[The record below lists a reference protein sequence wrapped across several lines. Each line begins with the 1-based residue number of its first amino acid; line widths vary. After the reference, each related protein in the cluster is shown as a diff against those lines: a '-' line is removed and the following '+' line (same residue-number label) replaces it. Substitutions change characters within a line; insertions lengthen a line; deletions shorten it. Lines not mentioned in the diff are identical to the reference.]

1 MDGEPRVGML
11 ETIREYG
18 RERLQERGELAV
30 GHNGMLPITWP
41 WPATARLAI
50 GTPPPVDVVSSIRT
64 LAAARRA
71 LGLRAAPPESSPAA
85 EASVSVWGEGQV
97 LLLEQAIAATLAEGG
112 AA

>member
-41 WPATARLAI
+41 
-50 GTPPPVDVVSSIRT
+50 
-64 LAAARRA
+64 
-71 LGLRAAPPESSPAA
+71 
-85 EASVSVWGEGQV
+85 
-97 LLLEQAIAATLAEGG
+97 
-112 AA
+112 